1 MLTLRKPLVA
11 VLALFS
17 ISPALAIEP
26 NDLLVGPISYQQ
38 DANGVSVTLMARTYF
53 KVQTIDNK
61 IYLKAQVIG
70 DLGDL
75 QRKIGTIIDTFRL
88 PRDNCGSY
96 SANNLVVSVPR
107 KELAFKDN
115 AAVFSISG
123 SVEIWDC
130 RENPVPNSK
139 VDFVLKDVGFGVK
152 TKVPQVITWPGD
164 PIKNTLLTQPFE
176 AALPVNLVRANE
188 TTVVLSIGR
197 PDIELKGQYVSIT
210 KGVLS
215 IAGIDINQ
223 KAADALTK
231 AIDPEK
237 LKLAIPSEFQDYNPK
252 IDSARFIDDGGQLA
266 AEINMSALIP
276 AEKVTAV
283 LQDLIDKRITK

>member
-1 MLTLRKPLVA
+1 MRPG
-11 VLALFS
+11 
-17 ISPALAIEP
+17 ISAKSSAGTIPASCFP
-26 NDLLVGPISYQQ
+26 SQ
-38 DANGVSVTLMARTYF
+38 MARTYF

-75 QRKIGTIIDTFRL
+75 QRKIGTIVDTFKL

-123 SVEIWDC
+123 SVETWDC

-152 TKVPQVITWPGD
+152 TKVPQVVTWPGD
-164 PIKNTLLTQPFE
+164 PNKDPLLPQPFD
-176 AALPVNLVRANE
+176 AALPVNRVQTDRDDRRQAFCQASGDARSRA
-188 TTVVLSIGR
+188 
-197 PDIELKGQYVSIT
+197 
-210 KGVLS
+210 
-215 IAGIDINQ
+215 
-223 KAADALTK
+223 
-231 AIDPEK
+231 
-237 LKLAIPSEFQDYNPK
+237 
-252 IDSARFIDDGGQLA
+252 
-266 AEINMSALIP
+266 
-276 AEKVTAV
+276 
-283 LQDLIDKRITK
+283 

>member
-1 MLTLRKPLVA
+1 MTLL
-11 VLALFS
+11 S
-17 ISPALAIEP
+17 ITPALAIEP
-26 NDLLVGPISYQQ
+26 DDLLVGPISYQQ
-38 DANGVSVTLMARTYF
+38 EVNGVPVTLMARTYF

-61 IYLKAQVIG
+61 IYLEAQIIG

-75 QRKIGTIIDTFRL
+75 QRKIGTIVDTFKL

-107 KELAFKDN
+107 KELAFKDT

-123 SVEIWDC
+123 SVGIWDC

-139 VDFVLKDVGFGVK
+139 VDFVLKDVGLGVK
-152 TKVPQVITWPGD
+152 TKVPQVVTWPGD
-164 PIKNTLLTQPFE
+164 PIKNTILTQPFD
-176 AALPVNLVRANE
+176 AALPVNLVRTNE
-188 TTVVLSIGR
+188 TTVLLSIGR

-276 AEKVTAV
+276 AEKVTSL
-283 LQDLIDKRITK
+283 LQDLIDKRATK